1 MIMMTA
7 SNFNLNRFAEI
18 QTIAKAIAKVHECA
32 NAYILADEAEKMTD
46 YQIDYYAWEKAI
58 DNRDKAEASLRT
70 AIRSYFKMMGSEPR
84 DKWNG
89 KKLNGREG
97 CYMWAKTFNDSL
109 SEYST
114 YNRLS
119 WETLDLLNMVRKAT
133 DCELYLNCD

>member
-1 MIMMTA
+1 MTA
-7 SNFNLNRFAEI
+7 SNFSLNRFAEI

-32 NAYILADEAEKMTD
+32 NAFILAYEAEKMAD

-97 CYMWAKTFNDSL
+97 HYMWAKAFNDSL

-119 WETLDLLNMVRKAT
+119 FESLDLLDAVRTAT
-133 DCELYLNCD
+133 GCNLYLNID